1 MKHFI
6 LSLIVLSVFALTACS
21 VSVKTN
27 PSELSKLTS
36 NQPIAINQLGYLN
49 QGNKFATI
57 PNVEATQF
65 DLINAKTNKVV
76 HTAKLSPAK
85 IWTLSGNDTFKLAD
99 FSEFVTSGDYFLRVN
114 GVADSSSFSIGNDV
128 YDSLSTAALKYYY
141 LNRSSI
147 AIEEKYAEIYARP
160 MGHKDDNIGYHPS
173 AEASDNYKAQRTK
186 ADKGW
191 YDAGD
196 YGKYVVNSGI
206 STYTLLATFEHY
218 PDVYKKQNLNIPES
232 EDSVPDI
239 VNEAL
244 WNLEWLISMQS
255 DDGGVYHKLT
265 TRDWPGYEMPHED
278 KRLRLMIG
286 KSTAAS
292 LNFAATLS
300 MASRVIAT
308 YYPNKSE
315 QYLKSAIKAWRWALE
330 NQTQYYEQPSDIESG
345 EYGDKY
351 LKDEFAWAAAELF
364 ITTKDKGF
372 YNIYKEIN
380 INYVTPGWRNVSY
393 LSLSSLL
400 FEAKE
405 LLTESEYKV
414 LTLKQKHLADT
425 YLNQHKSSPYNIAM
439 EKSDFVWGSNS
450 VALNKAMVLLQ
461 AAQLNKNNDYK
472 NAAHG
477 LIDYVLGRN
486 PTGYS
491 FVTGFG
497 TKTPLY
503 PHHRIS
509 HSDSVVAPVPG
520 MLVGGP
526 HSGQQ
531 DNCNYSFN
539 EPAKSYV
546 DDWCSFSTNEVAI
559 NWNAPLVYVLSAFSG
574 TVILATH

>member
-6 LSLIVLSVFALTACS
+6 LSLLLLSVLALTSCS
-21 VSVKTN
+21 VLVKN
-27 PSELSKLTS
+27 NLSKLSQLTS
-36 NQPIAINQLGYLN
+36 NQSIAINQLGYLN
-49 QGNKFATI
+49 QGDKFATI
-57 PNVEATQF
+57 PNVTASRF
-65 DLINAKTNKVV
+65 DLIDAKTNKVV
-76 HTAKLSPAK
+76 HTAQLSPAK

-99 FSEFVTSGDYFLRVN
+99 FSKFVTSGHYFLRVN
-114 GVADSSSFSIGNDV
+114 GVADSSLFSIGNDV

-147 AIEEKYAEIYARP
+147 AIEEKYAGIYARP
-160 MGHKDDNIGYHPS
+160 MGHKDNNVGYHPS

-186 ADKGW
+186 ANKGW

-206 STYTLLATFEHY
+206 STYTLLAAFEHY

-239 VNEAL
+239 LNEAL
-244 WNLEWLISMQS
+244 WNLDWLISMQS

-278 KRLRLMIG
+278 QRLRLMIG

-300 MASRVIAT
+300 MASRVIAP
-308 YYPNKSE
+308 YYPKKSE
-315 QYLKSAIKAWRWALE
+315 QYLKAAIKAWRWALE
-330 NQTQYYEQPSDIESG
+330 NQTQYYEQPSDVKSG

-372 YNIYKEIN
+372 YTIYKEIN
-380 INYVTPGWRNVSY
+380 INYVTPAWRNVAS

-405 LLTESEYKV
+405 LLTESEYSELK
-414 LTLKQKHLADT
+414 LKQKHLADM
-425 YLNQHKSSPYNIAM
+425 YLEQHKSSPYNVAM

-461 AAQLNKNNDYK
+461 AAQINNNNDYK

-531 DNCNYSFN
+531 DNCNYLFN

-559 NWNAPLVYVLSAFSG
+559 NWNAPLVYVLGALSD
-574 TVILATH
+574 

>member
-6 LSLIVLSVFALTACS
+6 LSLMVLSAFALTACS

-27 PSELSKLTS
+27 PSKLSKLTS

-49 QGNKFATI
+49 QANKFATI
-57 PNVEATQF
+57 PNVKATKF
-65 DLINAKTNKVV
+65 DLIDAKTNKVV
-76 HTAKLSPAK
+76 HTAQLSPAK

-99 FSEFVTSGDYFLRVN
+99 FSKFVTSGHYFLRVN
-114 GVADSSSFSIGNDV
+114 GVADSSLFSIGNDV

-147 AIEEKYAEIYARP
+147 DIEEKYAGIYARP
-160 MGHKDDNIGYHPS
+160 MGHKDNNVGYHPS

-186 ADKGW
+186 ANKGW

-206 STYTLLATFEHY
+206 STYTLLAAFEHY

-239 VNEAL
+239 LNEAL
-244 WNLEWLISMQS
+244 WNLDWLISMQS

-300 MASRVIAT
+300 MASRVIAP

-315 QYLKSAIKAWRWALE
+315 QYLKAAIKAWRWALE
-330 NQTQYYEQPSDIESG
+330 NQTQYYEQPNDIESG

-380 INYVTPGWRNVSY
+380 INYVTPAWRNVAT

-405 LLTESEYKV
+405 LLTESEYSELK
-414 LTLKQKHLADT
+414 LKQKHLADM
-425 YLNQHKSSPYNIAM
+425 YLEQHKRSPYNVAM

-461 AAQLNKNNDYK
+461 AAQVNKNNEYK

-509 HSDSVVAPVPG
+509 HRDGVVAPIPG

-531 DNCNYSFN
+531 DNCNYSSN
-539 EPAKSYV
+539 EPAKSYI

-559 NWNAPLVYVLSAFSG
+559 NWNAPLVYVIAAFVSR
-574 TVILATH
+574 